1 MVILPSSI
9 IPKLYPS
16 NQAIHFSIPHAFS
29 FHILCQNQFH
39 PSRRKLYKFLWIP
52 HLGIS
57 SSPLSAFRLLP
68 DVPYYIGSYPHP
80 RPAHT
85 RFLKLRVKYFES
97 CPNPCLPFKIH
108 TVDTKIHYK
117 NIAWYLALPCTC
129 FLGMPTCVSDLTP
142 SLLFKND
149 LQPTGTALSH
159 TQTHSTFPSKC

>member
-80 RPAHT
+80 RPAPT

-97 CPNPCLPFKIH
+97 CPNPCLPFKSFKNKH
-108 TVDTKIHYK
+108 RWYK
-117 NIAWYLALPCTC
+117 NTLQKYSLVPSTSMHMFSRHANVC
-129 FLGMPTCVSDLTP
+129 FWFNP
-142 SLLFKND
+142 LFVV
-149 LQPTGTALSH
+149 
-159 TQTHSTFPSKC
+159 